1 MAKTDSSLTAA
12 LRDALERDYSWL
24 PESAAFVPEHDFS
37 KSFDRRMSRILAMA
51 GCRYVTVGRR
61 QLRRA
66 LVAALIAVM
75 ILAMAAGA
83 VAVQRALVHWN
94 ESQNDDQGTLD
105 VTFDIEDPNNLA
117 GEFRYMKPETP
128 EGYEVVV
135 EEKYPE
141 LYFIEYSDGADH
153 SILYF
158 QHGSADNRTVS
169 LDNENA
175 EFTEIVINGIKGYA
189 YSKNGTNS
197 ITWVEGAVL
206 YDISGNCT
214 MKILEEM
221 VRTITYKK

>member
-135 EEKYPE
+135 EEKEYG
-141 LYFIEYSDGADH
+141 LYYIEYSNADGTLIYYMQQGGIDTMGL
-153 SILYF
+153 SM
-158 QHGSADNRTVS
+158 
-169 LDNENA
+169 DNENA
-175 EFTEIVINGIKGYA
+175 DFGETVINGYKGYA
-189 YSKNGTNS
+189 YSK
-197 ITWVEGAVL
+197 
-206 YDISGNCT
+206 SGNNALVWFSENAMYQLT
-214 MKILEEM
+214 GNAAMEVLQEMTKSLSEE
-221 VRTITYKK
+221 

>member
-1 MAKTDSSLTAA
+1 MAKTESALQTA
-12 LRDALERDYSWL
+12 LRDALERDYNWL
-24 PESAAFVPEHDFS
+24 PESAAFVQDHDFS

-51 GCRYVTVGRR
+51 GCRYVTVGRG

-66 LVAALIAVM
+66 LLIALIAVM

-117 GEFRYMKPETP
+117 GEFRYMKPKPP

-141 LYFIEYSDGADH
+141 LYFIEYSDGEGN

-158 QHGSADNRTVS
+158 QHGSADNRNVS

-175 EFTEIVINGIKGYA
+175 EFNEIFVNGTKGYT
-189 YSKNGTNS
+189 YSKNGTNA
-197 ITWVEGAVL
+197 ITWVEDSVL

-221 VRTITYKK
+221 ARTIE